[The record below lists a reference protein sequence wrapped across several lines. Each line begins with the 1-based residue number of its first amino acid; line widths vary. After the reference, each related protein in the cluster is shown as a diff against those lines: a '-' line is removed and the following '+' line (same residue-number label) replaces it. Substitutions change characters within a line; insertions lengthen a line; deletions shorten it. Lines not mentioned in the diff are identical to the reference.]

1 MSMTNEDKQEE
12 ISGNTLRVYWY
23 ILKKR
28 ENCGVREVQRA
39 LGFSSSSSA
48 HYHLEKLADKGFL
61 IKDKYGS
68 YQVNSKMKTGNISPF
83 MLVHGFIFPRQLLYA
98 LATTVMNVFFLTFFW
113 RFLTLTVV
121 LALAPGI
128 LACIIFW
135 YETVKLWPSLPS
147 FEESV
152 Q

>member
-1 MSMTNEDKQEE
+1 LSIANENKQEE
-12 ISGNTLRVYWY
+12 ISGKTLRVYWY
-23 ILKKR
+23 IQKKR
-28 ENCGVREVQRA
+28 ENCGVREIQRA

-68 YQVNSKMKTGNISPF
+68 YQVNDKVKTGSISPF
-83 MLVHGFIFPRQLLYA
+83 LFVHGFVFPRQLLYA
-98 LATTVMNVFFLTFFW
+98 MVTTIMNILFLIFFW
-113 RFLTLTVV
+113 RFLVLTVA

-152 Q
+152 R

>member
-1 MSMTNEDKQEE
+1 MTNEDKQEE

-68 YQVNSKMKTGNISPF
+68 YQVNSKMKTGSISPF
-83 MLVHGFIFPRQLLYA
+83 MLVHGFIFPRQLFYA

-113 RFLTLTVV
+113 KSLTPIVF
-121 LALAPGI
+121 LALTPGI

-135 YETVKLWPSLPS
+135 YETVRLWPSLPS
-147 FEESV
+147 FKESV
-152 Q
+152 R

>member
-1 MSMTNEDKQEE
+1 MANENRQEE

-23 ILKKR
+23 ILKRR

-48 HYHLEKLADKGFL
+48 YYHLEKLADKGFL
-61 IKDKYGS
+61 VKDKYGS
-68 YQVNSKMKTGNISPF
+68 YQVNSKVKTGSISPF
-83 MLVHGFIFPRQLLYA
+83 MFVRGLIFPRQLFSA
-98 LATTVMNVFFLTFFW
+98 LATTVMNVFFLAFFW
-113 RFLTLTVV
+113 RFLTLIVV
-121 LALAPGI
+121 LALTPGI

-135 YETVKLWPSLPS
+135 YETVKLWPSVPS

-152 Q
+152 R